1 MKNKIIKLCR
11 HLLYIICTNFIYGVI
26 LYNVCTWLAGFSLM
40 HAFLG
45 NLALIL
51 MGLALDEQ
59 NYKMFQSDY
68 LYLQIAQIEKEKD
81 RERNYRIIQW
91 MMDSFVSFKTVL
103 YVFYVFILIVSQ
115 VIDFNPALVGEDL
128 GNFIIANRYSI
139 LLLIAFDMI
148 IGQFSKDKERMEE
161 IAAKFRERYTGKD

>member
-1 MKNKIIKLCR
+1 MKNKIKKLCR